1 MISSVDHL
9 IIVVKDLNQAID
21 DYEKV
26 LGISPC
32 WKSKHVELGT
42 INALFNFENI
52 YLELLSPCD
61 AGLGTLGTELVN
73 SLLDKKGDH
82 LAGIVLGTE
91 NIEHAKE
98 VLKKNGHE
106 VEVKSGEAINRSD
119 GRIRL
124 RTWKNIFLPKAL
136 SRELFIFII
145 EHTAGYTA
153 GYDGRNLPKYEH
165 KDLSN
170 IKKLDHVVINT
181 QDADDFIS
189 IYRDVYKIRLALDK
203 TIEHWKRRMLFFR
216 TNATTIEVIEEKDK
230 KEPADDLW
238 GLAWEVDSIEDAH
251 KRLVSSGIEVSPIKE
266 GLKKGTLVAT
276 IKSHTCNV
284 PTLLIEHLK

>member
-1 MISSVDHL
+1 MLERKTHRTRN
-9 IIVVKDLNQAID
+9 K
-21 DYEKV
+21 K
-26 LGISPC
+26 C
-32 WKSKHVELGT
+32 
-42 INALFNFENI
+42 LFNFENT

-61 AGLGTLGTELVN
+61 EGPGTEFIN
-73 SLLDKKGDH
+73 SLLAEKGDH
-82 LAGIVLGTE
+82 LAGIVLGTQ
-91 NIEHAKE
+91 NIEHAQE
-98 VLKKNGHE
+98 DLKRNGHA
-106 VEVKSGEAINRSD
+106 VEISSGEAINEKD
-119 GRIRL
+119 GKIRQ
-124 RTWKNIFLPKAL
+124 WKNIFLPNTL

-145 EHTAGYTA
+145 EHIEG
-153 GYDGRNLPKYEH
+153 NLPKYESQDSS
-165 KDLSN
+165 KV
-170 IKKLDHVVINT
+170 KKLDHVVINT
-181 QDADDFIS
+181 QDADNFIS

-230 KEPADDLW
+230 KESADELW

-251 KRLVSSGIEVSPIKE
+251 KRLVGNNVEVTPIKE

>member
-9 IIVVKDLNQAID
+9 IIAVKDLDKAIN

-26 LGISPC
+26 LGITPC
-32 WKSKHVELGT
+32 WKGEHAELGT
-42 INALFNFENI
+42 KNIDHTKEALYKI
-52 YLELLSPCD
+52 
-61 AGLGTLGTELVN
+61 G
-73 SLLDKKGDH
+73 
-82 LAGIVLGTE
+82 
-91 NIEHAKE
+91 HA
-98 VLKKNGHE
+98 
-106 VEVKSGEAINRSD
+106 VEIGSGEAVNEKD
-119 GRIRL
+119 GKIR
-124 RTWKNIFLPKAL
+124 RWKNIFLPKTL

-145 EHTAGYTA
+145 EHTEGSLQKFENQDAS
-153 GYDGRNLPKYEH
+153 KV
-165 KDLSN
+165 
-170 IKKLDHVVINT
+170 KKLDHVVINT
-181 QDADDFIS
+181 QDADNFIS

-216 TNATTIEVIEEKDK
+216 TNSTTIEVIEEKDK
-230 KEPADDLW
+230 KESADELW

-251 KRLVSSGIEVSPIKE
+251 KRLVSNNVEVTPIKE

>member
-9 IIVVKDLNQAID
+9 IIAVKDLDQAIN

-26 LGISPC
+26 LDVSPC
-32 WKSKHVELGT
+32 WKGKHSALGT
-42 INALFNFENI
+42 RNALFNFENI
-52 YLELLSPCD
+52 YLELLSPSEE
-61 AGLGTLGTELVN
+61 GPGTDLIN
-73 SLLDKKGDH
+73 SLLEEKGDH
-82 LAGIVLGTE
+82 LAGIVLGTQ
-91 NIEHAKE
+91 NIEYAQE
-98 VLKKNGHE
+98 ELNRNGHA
-106 VEVKSGEAINRSD
+106 VEISSGESINEKD
-119 GRIRL
+119 GKIR
-124 RTWKNIFLPKAL
+124 RWKNIFLPNNL

-145 EHTAGYTA
+145 EHTEGSLLKHESQ
-153 GYDGRNLPKYEH
+153 DSSKV
-165 KDLSN
+165 
-170 IKKLDHVVINT
+170 KKLDHVVINT
-181 QDADDFIS
+181 KDADDFIS

-230 KEPADDLW
+230 KESADELW
-238 GLAWEVDSIEDAH
+238 GLAWEVDSIEDVH
-251 KRLVSSGIEVSPIKE
+251 KRLVSNNVEVTPIKD

>member
-1 MISSVDHL
+1 MISSVDH
-9 IIVVKDLNQAID
+9 IIIAVKDLDQAIN

-26 LGISPC
+26 LGIAPC
-32 WKSKHVELGT
+32 WKGKHTELGT
-42 INALFNFENI
+42 KNALFNFENT

-61 AGLGTLGTELVN
+61 AGPGTEFIN
-73 SLLDKKGDH
+73 SLLAEKGDH
-82 LAGIVLGTE
+82 LAGIVLGTQ

-98 VLKKNGHE
+98 SLKKSGHE
-106 VEVKSGEAINRSD
+106 VGVTLGEAVNEAD
-119 GRIRL
+119 GQIR
-124 RTWKNIFLPKAL
+124 RWKNIFLPANL

-145 EHTAGYTA
+145 EHTKGSLTKHENQ
-153 GYDGRNLPKYEH
+153 DSSKV
-165 KDLSN
+165 
-170 IKKLDHVVINT
+170 KKLDHVVINT
-181 QDADDFIS
+181 QNADDFIS

-230 KEPADDLW
+230 KEPADELW

-251 KRLVSSGIEVSPIKE
+251 KRLVSNNVEVTPIKE
-266 GLKKGTLVAT
+266 GLKKGTMVAT

-284 PTLLIEHLK
+284 PTLLIEHTEEE

>member
-9 IIVVKDLNQAID
+9 IIAVKDLNQAIN

-32 WKSKHVELGT
+32 WKGKHTELGT
-42 INALFNFENI
+42 KNALFNFENT

-61 AGLGTLGTELVN
+61 AGPGTELIN
-73 SLLDKKGDH
+73 LLLEQKGDH
-82 LAGIVLGTE
+82 LAGIVLGT
-91 NIEHAKE
+91 NDIEHTKE
-98 VLKKNGHE
+98 ALNKNGYA
-106 VEVKSGEAINRSD
+106 VEISSGEAINEKD
-119 GRIRL
+119 GKIR
-124 RTWKNIFLPKAL
+124 RWKNIFLPSAL

-145 EHTAGYTA
+145 EHTQG
-153 GYDGRNLPKYEH
+153 NLPKHETQDSS
-165 KDLSN
+165 KV
-170 IKKLDHVVINT
+170 KKLDHVVINT
-181 QDADDFIS
+181 QDADAFIS

-216 TNATTIEVIEEKDK
+216 INATTIEVIEEKDK
-230 KEPADDLW
+230 KESADELW

-251 KRLVSSGIEVSPIKE
+251 KRLVSNNVDVTPIKE

-276 IKSHTCNV
+276 IKSHTCKV